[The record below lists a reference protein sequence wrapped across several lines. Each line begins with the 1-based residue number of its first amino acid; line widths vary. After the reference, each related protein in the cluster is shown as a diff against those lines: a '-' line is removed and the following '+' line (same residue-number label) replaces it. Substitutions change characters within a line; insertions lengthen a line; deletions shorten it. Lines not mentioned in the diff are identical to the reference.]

1 MESARPVESRGDPIS
16 GTVVIYGPIFSRTGF
31 GLLARGWAMAFHAA
45 GVRVKVVPVDCDDA
59 NSSGDLDDCDIYELR
74 KLTHTQLKGPVTA
87 IFAYVPTYL
96 WPKLALPEPSLR
108 IMLTTFDSA
117 AQAAIPPYR
126 LVFICNQM
134 DQLWVANKSEE
145 RAWIQGGIDPQ
156 RIHSFNWPHNWID
169 NPVLSAASPK
179 ASRGQP
185 FRFLHM
191 SLFLPRRRLDVLI
204 RAFCEEFREAGEAE
218 LYLKISYPSW
228 HPVPGK
234 PKRDLRRLI
243 DQIRSETHSQARV
256 IVDEE
261 LGTRMQIV
269 ELMDSCDAYVSAD
282 TTNTAPV
289 SEAIVRHRP
298 VIITDGWGI
307 DLPPQAVT
315 IPNSRD
321 CIEITPEMAE
331 YMPHQ
336 RGTSFPAL
344 DVALLRQAMRRIHG
358 LDDSSRRALTAAAA
372 HYMSERYSYAATS
385 SVAIA
390 AIQRGWM
397 EKNLPNK
404 ATRIL
409 EVPESKPSGVQPSA
423 PTYNINWCG
432 LQLFY
437 GKVPTANRETCLE
450 LLRRGHRLSL
460 DPGNGP
466 FQIEEFDLQKSP
478 KYLELAKQFYEPF
491 PSDADFNVCSRWHPM
506 FNERPARCQIL
517 ANTWW
522 ASSIPIDWQKQ
533 IARSVDEIWVPS
545 LVVRENFLQ
554 GGVSAN
560 RITVIPQ
567 GIDPLLFNPE
577 APPAGLRTKKGFKFL
592 FVGEASSRKGFD
604 LLLLAYMKTFTSR
617 DDVCLVVKDMDCED
631 YYARRAGRELV
642 AQAKAFTGGPEI
654 EYIDSMVGERELA
667 GIYTACDC
675 FVQPHRVSS
684 SGSAVREAMACGL
697 PVVTTGHGGVRDFCD
712 SKTAYLLP
720 AREVRTPVQS
730 VGHWRVGGV
739 QIHAEVSVQ
748 DLQGRLEFVFKHR
761 GAARDI
767 GSAGRAHVHAHHT
780 WGHVVDKILTRF
792 QALRSG
798 PVHGGKLGE
807 SRGAEPVAVAHSGKN
822 PSRTGRASLLVCAPF
837 YNRSGYGVAARA
849 LVTTFA
855 ASGFRVRI
863 APTDGVEPGID
874 DCDLKWFKSLEQTP
888 LDSPLAVI
896 FFHVPSRD
904 WVQVQIPPGSLRIL
918 FTTFDSSA
926 QGNLPPP
933 DWVAICNQM
942 DQVWLMT
949 AKEKAAFAM
958 AGVVLAKIRLV
969 NCPHPWISNPCLP
982 VPVLGPKS
990 VNRPFRFLSV
1000 AMYQPRRRWDVLIEA
1015 FLTEFRDTAGVELFL
1030 KVNYPTWHPVPGQPQ
1045 RDLRCLIEAL
1055 REKTSSRAAI
1065 ILDETLGTRLGIC
1078 QLIDSCDVYVSTDT
1092 SVTAPVGEAFV
1103 RGKIAVIPDGYG
1115 ATLPYSQGSVIIPV
1129 DPKLAQ
1135 PMTEEMLQYQ
1145 PHHRGKQM
1153 PLLRLDD
1160 VRKALRA
1167 SFELPEAE
1175 RLAMGQK
1182 ASWVMECWYS
1192 PTTAINGFVEAL
1204 EAGFREK
1211 GQAKALVDEPMAE
1224 LRAANAKS
1232 GPIGALRVAWCGT
1245 FLDFGSLSHVNREF
1259 TKQLA
1264 AQPNVQLTRVGDST
1278 LSEGCAAVPE
1288 LKALAGTL
1296 ASGPMAGAQ
1305 ITVRHAWPPDWSPVK
1320 QGVRVVN
1327 QPLEYGSLPVE
1338 WVSQS
1343 RNVQQFWV
1351 PSEHV
1356 RKVYV
1361 SSGVPESK
1369 VKVVPNGID
1378 PEKFRSDAKLLP
1390 LGTQKTFKFLF
1401 VGGTI
1406 HRKGPDVLLEAYLKS
1421 FTAQDDVCLVIKD
1434 FGGKSF
1440 YAGQTMEQAI
1450 QEIQGRPDA
1459 PEILYLND
1467 ELPPESLPGLYTAC
1481 DCLVHPYRGE
1491 GFGLPVLEAMACGL
1505 PVIVTGGGAAD
1516 DFAPAHLVYR
1526 VSSKARGIGRKVSG
1540 MDLAGEGWMLEPS
1553 IPETASQMKHVFENR
1568 EEGKTRGRAASD
1580 YVRQE
1585 WTWECAV
1592 RTMRRYLDSLQADVE
1607 KGAAKTAPA
1616 TDRKPAPIVAPPCA
1630 RLGGLAGARELLR
1643 QNQLRQAWEA
1653 GLVAVAIRPCHPEAY
1668 MLLAQIAAQAGD
1680 GKMATRCADKASVL
1694 APGLKEARRFAKKNF
1709 GNRNTPAWLSAPPG
1723 LVAEKPRL
1731 SVCLI
1736 ARNEEKFLGAC
1747 LESVRGLADEIIVVD
1762 TGSTDRTVDI
1772 AKEHGARVDH
1782 FTWCDDFSAARNA
1795 ALAHATG
1802 DWVLILDADETVP
1815 ETSHAAL
1822 RGLIGNPKVMAWRL
1836 PIIDHGREED
1846 GCSYVPRLFRNAPAL
1861 FYVGRVHE
1869 QVFSSIEVRRQE
1881 WGLENKIGD
1890 AVLMH
1895 FGYAPEVVKDRKKV
1909 ERNLQLLEKALE
1921 EMPDESNLLMNYGLE
1936 LSRSGRAVEAL
1947 EQYRLAVERMSA
1959 LPDAQLVPE
1968 TREMLLS
1975 QICSQLMSG
1984 NLLEELVEVLTSPL
1998 ARRGGLNA
2006 SLHFSLGVALLR
2018 LKRFVEAEEQLRLCL
2033 TGRDKPSLAP
2043 VNRDIRKGGPRHCLA
2058 MSLSGQGRKD
2068 AALEVCREAMA
2079 EDPQSRTIRF
2089 DCSRLH
2095 ADAGQLGDALQLLH
2109 GLVTTHPGDAEAWQF
2124 GGFLALSHP
2133 ELLDVAVDWTTEA
2146 VGNLAGN
2153 SDVLAQNAE
2162 ALLLSGKPAL
2172 AMPLWQQSGVST
2184 ASRKAAWILCQLASG
2199 EDVRPVETGEE
2210 EVSREFIRWY
2220 QRILQ
2225 YGQTEVAVSLNQA
2238 MSKLEVSLP
2247 TAGRVL
2253 RTAMA
2258 EADQQ

>member
-1 MESARPVESRGDPIS
+1 M
-16 GTVVIYGPIFSRTGF
+16 
-31 GLLARGWAMAFHAA
+31 
-45 GVRVKVVPVDCDDA
+45 
-59 NSSGDLDDCDIYELR
+59 
-74 KLTHTQLKGPVTA
+74 
-87 IFAYVPTYL
+87 
-96 WPKLALPEPSLR
+96 
-108 IMLTTFDSA
+108 
-117 AQAAIPPYR
+117 
-126 LVFICNQM
+126 
-134 DQLWVANKSEE
+134 
-145 RAWIQGGIDPQ
+145 
-156 RIHSFNWPHNWID
+156 
-169 NPVLSAASPK
+169 
-179 ASRGQP
+179 
-185 FRFLHM
+185 
-191 SLFLPRRRLDVLI
+191 
-204 RAFCEEFREAGEAE
+204 
-218 LYLKISYPSW
+218 
-228 HPVPGK
+228 
-234 PKRDLRRLI
+234 
-243 DQIRSETHSQARV
+243 
-256 IVDEE
+256 
-261 LGTRMQIV
+261 
-269 ELMDSCDAYVSAD
+269 
-282 TTNTAPV
+282 
-289 SEAIVRHRP
+289 
-298 VIITDGWGI
+298 
-307 DLPPQAVT
+307 
-315 IPNSRD
+315 
-321 CIEITPEMAE
+321 TPEMAE
-331 YMPHQ
+331 YAPHI

-344 DVALLRQAMRRIHG
+344 DRAEM
-358 LDDSSRRALTAAAA
+358 RRALRQTYEMGQDTRCELTDAA
-372 HYMSERYSYAATS
+372 YKFLDERYSFAATTPPVIES
-385 SVAIA
+385 IK
-390 AIQRGWM
+390 RGW
-397 EKNLPNK
+397 EAKRHRLSLT
-404 ATRIL
+404 ASAGSVGHL
-409 EVPESKPSGVQPSA
+409 EDSVDQPQGGLKIS
-423 PTYNINWCG
+423 WCG
-432 LQLFY
+432 LQLFH
-437 GKVPTANRETCLE
+437 GRPGTVNRESCLE
-450 LLRRGHRLSL
+450 LMRRGHTLSL
-460 DPGNGP
+460 VPGCSA
-466 FQIEEFDLQKSP
+466 FHVEEFDIAHSP
-478 KYLELAKQFYEPF
+478 KYKKLAASFYEQF
-491 PSDADFNVCSRWHPM
+491 QRQAHVNISSRWHPSYI
-506 FNERPARCQIL
+506 EQPADRQVL
-517 ANTWW
+517 FNTWW
-522 ASSIPIDWQKQ
+522 SGSIPIDWVRP
-533 IARSVDEIWVPS
+533 ISEYVDEVWVPS
-545 LVVRENFLQ
+545 EFVRQNFSAACGDKVHVVPIGF
-554 GGVSAN
+554 
-560 RITVIPQ
+560 
-567 GIDPLLFNPE
+567 DPAVYHPR
-577 APPAGLRTKKGFKFL
+577 APLTPLKTRKRFKFL
-592 FVGEASSRKGFD
+592 FIGEATARKGFD
-604 LLLLAYMKTFTSR
+604 QLLIAYLKTFSSH
-617 DDVCLVVKDMDCED
+617 DDVCLVVKDMSCED
-631 YYARRAGRELV
+631 YYVPRAGKSQIDLCR
-642 AQAKAFTGGPEI
+642 AKVPSCPEI
-654 EYIDSMVGERELA
+654 EYLDGMISEAELA

-675 FVQPHRVSS
+675 FVQPFRASS
-684 SGSAVREAMACGL
+684 FGLAVLEAMACGL
-697 PVVTTGHGGVRDFCD
+697 PVVVTNYGGVTEFCD
-712 SKTAYLLP
+712 QDTACLLP
-720 AREVRTPVQS
+720 AKEVRRPATL
-730 VGHWRVGGV
+730 VGHWRVSGE
-739 QIHAEVSVQ
+739 QLHAEVKIG
-748 DLQGRLEFVFKHR
+748 DLQERLREAVR
-761 GAARDI
+761 RPAA
-767 GSAGRAHVHAHHT
+767 AATRAAAAAERVHAQYT
-780 WGHVVDKILTRF
+780 WRNTVDRM
-792 QALRSG
+792 
-798 PVHGGKLGE
+798 E
-807 SRGAEPVAVAHSGKN
+807 SRMTAMLGHPSKRRTNSPVIEVRSQPGLAGVQ
-822 PSRTGRASLLVCAPF
+822 SRAGTSPTLLIVAPF
-837 YNRSGYGVAARA
+837 YNRSGYGVSARA
-849 LVTTFA
+849 LVA
-855 ASGFRVRI
+855 GLVAMGLKIRI
-863 APTDGVEPGID
+863 VPVDNVEQGID
-874 DCDLKWFKSLEQTP
+874 DCDLELFKQLQQTP
-888 LDSPLAVI
+888 LSLPIVAI
-896 FFHVPSRD
+896 FFHVPSAN
-904 WVQVQIPPGSLRIL
+904 WLKIELPAQSVRIMY
-918 FTTFDSSA
+918 TTFDSSA
-926 QGNLPPP
+926 QGNQPPR
-933 DWVAICNQM
+933 DWISVCQQM
-942 DQVWLMT
+942 DQVWLGSR
-949 AKEKAAFAM
+949 KEIEIFAV
-958 AGVVLAKIRLV
+958 AGVDHEKMREVH
-969 NCPHPWISNPCLP
+969 CPHPWVNNPLLSLP
-982 VPVLGPKS
+982 RIGS
-990 VNRPFRFLSV
+990 FRGGRPFRFLSI
-1000 AMYQPRRRWDVLIEA
+1000 AMFLPRRRWDVLIEA
-1015 FLTEFRDTAGVELFL
+1015 YLEEFRDDLNVELYL
-1030 KVNYPTWHPVPGQPQ
+1030 KVNYPSWHPDQEQPK
-1045 RDLRCLIEAL
+1045 RDLQMLIEGL
-1055 REKTSSRAAI
+1055 REKTGSKAQLV
-1065 ILDETLGTRLGIC
+1065 LDEVLGTRRGIC
-1078 QLIDSCDVYVSTDT
+1078 ELIDSCDVYVSTDT
-1092 SVTAPVGEAFV
+1092 TATAPVGEAFA

-1115 ATLPYSQGSVIIPV
+1115 EALPTVLFCSESSFIIPV
-1129 DPKLAQ
+1129 SSARVRPI
-1135 PMTEEMLQYQ
+1135 TESELLYQ
-1145 PHHRGKQM
+1145 PHHRGKSM
-1153 PLLRLDD
+1153 PLLCIED
-1160 VRKALRA
+1160 VKHTLRA
-1167 SFELPEAE
+1167 SFDLPESQRHHRGNLA
-1175 RLAMGQK
+1175 RLTVEQGFGPAKTLPPMIAAIDECLARKFARKVDSTKGFDGNRQSK
-1182 ASWVMECWYS
+1182 AVKSLKLSWQGS
-1192 PTTAINGFVEAL
+1192 
-1204 EAGFREK
+1204 
-1211 GQAKALVDEPMAE
+1211 
-1224 LRAANAKS
+1224 
-1232 GPIGALRVAWCGT
+1232 

-1259 TKQLA
+1259 TRQFA

-1278 LSEGCAAVPE
+1278 LSGGCAAVPE
-1288 LKALAGTL
+1288 LKALAATL
-1296 ASGPMAGAQ
+1296 ASGPIAGSQ

-1320 QGVRVVN
+1320 QGALVVI
-1327 QPLEYGSLPVE
+1327 QPWEYGSLPVE

-1369 VKVVPNGID
+1369 VKVVPNGIE
-1378 PEKFRSDAKLLP
+1378 PEKFRPDAKPLP
-1390 LGTQKTFKFLF
+1390 LGTRKTFKFLF

-1421 FTAQDDVCLVIKD
+1421 FSAQDDVCLVIKD

-1526 VSSKARGIGRKVSG
+1526 VSSKVRGIGRKVSG

-1553 IPETASQMKHVFENR
+1553 IPETASQMRHVFENR
-1568 EEGKTRGRAASD
+1568 EEARTRGRAASD
-1580 YVRQE
+1580 CVRQE

-1709 GNRNTPAWLSAPPG
+1709 GNRNSPAWLTMPPG
-1723 LVAEKPRL
+1723 LVSEKMRL

-1747 LESVRGLADEIIVVD
+1747 LASVRGLADEIIVVD

-1881 WGLENKIGD
+1881 WGLDNKIGD

-1947 EQYRLAVERMSA
+1947 EQYRLAVEKMSA

-2095 ADAGQLGDALQLLH
+2095 ADGGQLGDALQLLH

-2172 AMPLWQQSGVST
+2172 ALPLWQQSGVST
-2184 ASRKAAWILCQLASG
+2184 ASRKAAGILCQLASG

-2220 QRILQ
+2220 QRILH
-2225 YGQTEVAVSLNQA
+2225 YGGTELVLTLNQA

-2247 TAGRVL
+2247 TASRVL

-2258 EADQQ
+2258 EADTA

>member
-1 MESARPVESRGDPIS
+1 MSAQIN
-16 GTVVIYGPIFSRTGF
+16 GTVVVYGPHYTREGY
-31 GLLARGWAMAFHAA
+31 GLLARTWALALHTA
-45 GVRVKVVPVDCDDA
+45 GVSVKIVPVNCQ
-59 NSSGDLDDCDIYELR
+59 NSETSGGLDDLDWNLLR
-74 KLTHTQLKGPVTA
+74 SLEETEVRSPVTA
-87 IFAYVPTYL
+87 IFAYVPIYL
-96 WPKLALPEPSLR
+96 WAKMTLPEPHLR
-108 IMLTTFDSA
+108 IMLTTYDSTA
-117 AQAAIPPYR
+117 NPAPPQPR
-126 LVFICNQM
+126 LVFICNRM
-134 DQLWVANKSEE
+134 DQVWVCNQQEAKSWISAGLDPLRI
-145 RAWIQGGIDPQ
+145 RA
-156 RIHSFNWPHNWID
+156 FKWPHLWLGSKLL
-169 NPVLSAASPK
+169 PPSKTKSA
-179 ASRGQP
+179 RGFP
-185 FRFLHM
+185 FRFLYVA
-191 SLFLPRRRLDVLI
+191 LFLPRRRLDALLQ
-204 RAFCEEFREAGEAE
+204 AFFEEFPRRGEAE
-218 LYLKISYPSW
+218 LYLKMTYPSW
-228 HPVPGK
+228 HPKGPDKAKGDLSLLISQWR
-234 PKRDLRRLI
+234 KR
-243 DQIRSETHSQARV
+243 TGSQAAV
-256 IVDEE
+256 VVDDE
-261 LGTRMQIV
+261 LGTRLGMVKLI
-269 ELMDSCDAYVSAD
+269 DSCDVYVSPD
-282 TTNTAPV
+282 LVNTAPAG
-289 SEAIVRHRP
+289 EAIIRRRP
-298 VIITDGWGI
+298 VIIGEGWGI
-307 DLPPQAVT
+307 DMPSEAWVV
-315 IPNSRD
+315 PNTNER
-321 CIEITPEMAE
+321 IQVTPEMAE
-331 YMPHQ
+331 YMPHL
-336 RGTSFPAL
+336 RGTAFPAL
-344 DVALLRQAMRRIHG
+344 DVKSMRNALRHFFALGQTELQGKAEASYKF
-358 LDDSSRRALTAAAA
+358 LDD
-372 HYMSERYSYAATS
+372 RYGF
-385 SVAIA
+385 SVTTREAIS
-390 AIQRGWM
+390 AIQQGWAA
-397 EKNLPNK
+397 K
-404 ATRIL
+404 ATRITEVEPL
-409 EVPESKPSGVQPSA
+409 EAASAWSRDESKMPLHSL
-423 PTYNINWCG
+423 TWCG
-432 LQLFY
+432 LQLFH
-437 GKVPTANRETCLE
+437 GRFGATAREICRE
-450 LLRRGHRLSL
+450 LIQRGHEVSL
-460 DPGNGP
+460 IPGNGP
-466 FQIEEFDLQKSP
+466 FHVEELDLTESA
-478 KYLELAKQFYEPF
+478 KYPLLADRFYAPLSK
-491 PSDADFNVCSRWHPM
+491 PGDFSICSRMLPV
-506 FNERPARCQIL
+506 FNESPASQQIL
-517 ANTWW
+517 INTWW
-522 ASSIPIDWQKQ
+522 ANALPSNWVKPIAEH
-533 IARSVDEIWVPS
+533 IEEVWVPS
-545 LVVRENFLQ
+545 AFVRENLLRA
-554 GGVSAN
+554 GVCDHQLK
-560 RITVIPQ
+560 VIPF
-567 GIDPLLFNPE
+567 GIDPEVFRPE
-577 APPAGLRTKKGFKFL
+577 APKMRIKSKKRFKFL
-592 FVGEASSRKGFD
+592 FIGEATKRKGFD
-604 LLLLAYMKTFTSR
+604 ILLEAYIKTFSQK
-617 DDVCLVVKDMDCED
+617 DDVCLVVKDMNCED

-642 AQAKAFTGGPEI
+642 DHCRAREGCPEI
-654 EYIDSMVGERELA
+654 EYIDRMCGEGELA
-667 GIYTACDC
+667 GLFTACDC
-675 FVQPHRVSS
+675 FVQPFRTSS
-684 SGSAVREAMACGL
+684 FGFAILEAMACGL
-697 PVVTTGHGGVRDFCD
+697 PIITTRYGGPLEFCCD
-712 SKTAYLLP
+712 QSVWFLP
-720 AREVRTPVQS
+720 TREVGLYSYFAGPWKIDSHLLHGRVEVADLQDRMRHLFRHPEEGVGRAKLGLERAHKEFTWSRTVDRVVERLDIVRRSACDPRRSIGSTPTAVLPDVTPV
-730 VGHWRVGGV
+730 
-739 QIHAEVSVQ
+739 
-748 DLQGRLEFVFKHR
+748 
-761 GAARDI
+761 
-767 GSAGRAHVHAHHT
+767 
-780 WGHVVDKILTRF
+780 TRF
-792 QALRSG
+792 S
-798 PVHGGKLGE
+798 GKLPTVIVF
-807 SRGAEPVAVAHSGKN
+807 APV
-822 PSRTGRASLLVCAPF
+822 
-837 YNRSGYGVAARA
+837 YNRSGYGVAGRSLVNA
-849 LVTTFA
+849 LHSFGVNV
-855 ASGFRVRI
+855 RVVPVD
-863 APTDGVEPGID
+863 AEEPGVD
-874 DCDLKWFKSLEQTP
+874 DCDLLLLKGLESTSLERP
-888 LDSPLAVI
+888 LVAL
-896 FFHVPSRD
+896 FMHVPSRN
-904 WVQVQIPPGSLRIL
+904 WLNIQLPSGCARVIL
-918 FTTFDSSA
+918 TTFDGA
-926 QGNLPPP
+926 GEGNLPPREWM
-933 DWVAICNQM
+933 DVCKQM
-942 DQVWLMT
+942 DQVWLFT
-949 AKEKAAFAM
+949 AREARVFAS
-958 AGVVLAKIRLV
+958 AGVPESRIKVV
-969 NCPHPWISNPCLP
+969 TCPHPWVKNAWLP
-982 VPVLGPKS
+982 KVASRGGD
-990 VNRPFRFLSV
+990 RGRRFRFLNI
-1000 AMYQPRRRWDVLIEA
+1000 AMFQPRRRWDTLIEA
-1015 FLTEFRDTAGVELFL
+1015 YLQEFKGVENVELYL
-1030 KVNYPTWHPVPGQPQ
+1030 KVSYPSWHPVPTQPKQ
-1045 RDLRCLIEAL
+1045 DLQELIHRL
-1055 REKTSSRAAI
+1055 RSSTGSGAR
-1065 ILDETLGTRLGIC
+1065 ILIDEVLDTRLGIC
-1078 QLIDSCDVYVSTDT
+1078 RLIDSCDVYVSTDT
-1092 SVTAPVGEAFV
+1092 TSTAPVGEAFA
-1103 RGKIAVIPDGYG
+1103 RGRVAVFPDGYG
-1115 ATLPYSQGSVIIPV
+1115 VALPCADAAFLIPV
-1129 DPKLAQ
+1129 ERGYSR
-1135 PMTEEMLQYQ
+1135 PMADAELLYQ

-1153 PLLRLDD
+1153 PLLRVDD
-1160 VRKALRA
+1160 VRYTLRRA
-1167 SFELPEAE
+1167 YELPEAQRLGLGE
-1175 RLAMGQK
+1175 LARLAVESGHCPAKVVPPML
-1182 ASWVMECWYS
+1182 
-1192 PTTAINGFVEAL
+1192 EAL
-1204 EAGFREK
+1204 HECL
-1211 GQAKALVDEPMAE
+1211 QMQL
-1224 LRAANAKS
+1224 S
-1232 GPIGALRVAWCGT
+1232 GSARMNQGARGERGLNVFWQGS

-1278 LSEGCAAVPE
+1278 LSGGCAAVPE

-1296 ASGPMAGAQ
+1296 ASGAMAGAQ

-1320 QGVRVVN
+1320 QGALVVI
-1327 QPLEYGSLPVE
+1327 QPWEYGSLPVE

-1378 PEKFRSDAKLLP
+1378 PEKFRPDAKPLP
-1390 LGTQKTFKFLF
+1390 LGTRKTFKFLF

-1526 VSSKARGIGRKVSG
+1526 VSSKVRGIGRKVSG

-1553 IPETASQMKHVFENR
+1553 IAETASQMRHVFENR
-1568 EEGKTRGRAASD
+1568 AEGRTRGRAASD

-1585 WTWECAV
+1585 WTWECAA

-1607 KGAAKTAPA
+1607 KWSAKTAPA

-1709 GNRNTPAWLSAPPG
+1709 GNRNSPAWLSAPPG

-1822 RGLIGNPKVMAWRL
+1822 RALIGNPKVMAWRL

-1947 EQYRLAVERMSA
+1947 EQYRLAVERMSD
-1959 LPDAQLVPE
+1959 LPDEQLVPE

-2033 TGRDKPSLAP
+2033 AGRDKPSLAP

-2109 GLVTTHPGDAEAWQF
+2109 GLVTAHPGDAEAWQF

-2172 AMPLWQQSGVST
+2172 AMPLWQQAGVST
-2184 ASRKAAWILCQLASG
+2184 ASRKAAGILCQLASG

-2225 YGQTEVAVSLNQA
+2225 YGRTDVAVSLNQA
-2238 MSKLEVSLP
+2238 MSNLEIALP